1 MIEINV
7 CVGSSCHLKGSYDI
21 IKTLERLIEINN
33 LKNDV
38 VLKATFCMGQ
48 CTEGVAATINGVL
61 IKHLNRD
68 NAKDIFEQHILRR

>member
-21 IKTLERLIEINN
+21 IKTLERLIEVND
-33 LKNDV
+33 LKDDV

-48 CTEGVAATINGVL
+48 CTEGVAVTINGVL

-68 NAKDIFEQHILRR
+68 NVKDIFEQHILRR